1 MNSPI
6 DFSTIHFIPLEQRIL
21 GPVLRGRAELDGDR
35 TYMRFEGRSWSFGDT
50 FAIARNLASAFKE
63 AGFSKGE
70 RLGLF
75 VPNVPEFILSW
86 YGVNL
91 IGGVTVPINP
101 SYTQLLLEYIAN
113 DSDVRGIVTTR
124 ELLPIVNSLS
134 PERLAKLRFV
144 LLVDGD
150 ESGRLGKSGPTLL
163 SFAALAS
170 RSTAGMPDPEITQN
184 FRDEHSIMYTS
195 GTTGPSKGA
204 MVPNGHY
211 FTASCVFLRA
221 VDLQRDDILFTP
233 LPLFHGLASRLG
245 ALPALMVGAE
255 YNLAARFS
263 ATQFWRQVTECRATV
278 AHTIFTLPNMLKAQ
292 PPGEYDRAHRL
303 RVMYNSGY
311 DAEFERRFN
320 VRLAEAYGMTEV
332 GLTHYTPYNEPRR
345 EGSCGMTHP
354 DWESR
359 LVDEMGRQALI
370 GEVGEMVLR
379 PKLPGIMM
387 SGYLNKPLE
396 TLRMTRDLWF
406 HSGDYARC
414 DADGYYYFVSRAK
427 ERIRRRGENI
437 SPAEVEGII
446 CTHEEVG
453 DCAALAHPALEGEDD
468 VRTVVARKEGST
480 LQAKELMDW
489 LQGRMPNF
497 MMPRY
502 VEFIDVLPRNPAGKI
517 EKYKLLEA
525 GLAHDAWDRDAVGYK
540 LKR

>member
-50 FAIARNLASAFKE
+50 LAIARNLASAFKE

-150 ESGRLGKSGPTLL
+150 ESGRLGKGGPTLL

-332 GLTHYTPYNEPRR
+332 GPVAFQRGKKAGDDGRWNATSGRVGDGRARTLHEENE
-345 EGSCGMTHP
+345 SCALHIIE
-354 DWESR
+354 ESYFAEII
-359 LVDEMGRQALI
+359 D
-370 GEVGEMVLR
+370 
-379 PKLPGIMM
+379 PKTGAPV
-387 SGYLNKPLE
+387 
-396 TLRMTRDLWF
+396 
-406 HSGDYARC
+406 
-414 DADGYYYFVSRAK
+414 ADGATGELVLTPLGREASPLLRYRTGDLV
-427 ERIRRRGENI
+427 RRRAG
-437 SPAEVEGII
+437 AGFV
-446 CTHEEVG
+446 
-453 DCAALAHPALEGEDD
+453 LEGGILGRTDD
-468 VRTVVARKEGST
+468 MLVVRGVNIFPSAVDAIVRALPEIAEYRVHVTRVATGT
-480 LQAKELMDW
+480 
-489 LQGRMPNF
+489 
-497 MMPRY
+497 
-502 VEFIDVLPRNPAGKI
+502 LPRF
-517 EKYKLLEA
+517 E
-525 GLAHDAWDRDAVGYK
+525 
-540 LKR
+540 LKARRWVR